1 MDNQLL
7 LTILY
12 DYYGELLTDKQ
23 KEYFKDYYF
32 ENLSLSEMSENY
44 NISRNAIHKN
54 LKETVDKL
62 LYYED
67 KLKLYEKNKKIK
79 KIIAKLDDDLK
90 NKILENNS
98 LTSIFNALAILL
110 KVLNVMFLNSFPDSI
125 CFI

>member
-90 NKILENNS
+90 NKILE
-98 LTSIFNALAILL
+98 LI
-110 KVLNVMFLNSFPDSI
+110 
-125 CFI
+125 